1 MEQGR
6 AESASVQDA
15 VKDITTQ
22 DYQVLRLMREMN
34 YGHLVI
40 TVKGGQ
46 PVHAE
51 VQKSVQIK

>member
-22 DYQVLRLMREMN
+22 DYQVLRLMREMD

-40 TVKGGQ
+40 TVRGGQ